1 MDGIFLIYA
10 VARSFVNISTVL
22 VHPTA
27 DGNYIICLLQCRCI
41 SGSTCVSWDKEGWNP
56 WGYNGVC
63 IPDNLLTDQ
72 CTDFEK
78 FKKPVGISKKEQL
91 QTTLEELLKKLPVP

>member
-1 MDGIFLIYA
+1 MDGIFVIYA

-22 VHPTA
+22 VHPTT
-27 DGNYIICLLQCRCI
+27 DGNSIICLLQCRCI

-72 CTDFEK
+72 CTDFER

-91 QTTLEELLKKLPVP
+91 QTKLEELLKKIE